1 MDNRRLRTLSVLLL
15 AGASLAGC
23 WDDDDPIAV
32 DPIDPVE
39 LTFSFDDDL
48 QGWEPVAI
56 DTLNP
61 PIEWRVEHTDQEGYE
76 GDGAVEL
83 FLNNI
88 NDAGKVWI
96 EGAVELVPGINYDVD
111 ISYKLGTS
119 DWGDVNL
126 FTIIT
131 GVNEVPPRD
140 AEDLFFQGDTG
151 HDQGQDA
158 GLVWLDKAYQFDISP
173 LTSGLV
179 YVSIGVWGTFESPR
193 TYYIDEVLIRFTP
206 SDV

>member
-15 AGASLAGC
+15 AGAFLAGC
-23 WDDDDPIAV
+23 WDDDNPIDV
-32 DPIDPVE
+32 DPTDPVE
-39 LTFSFDDDL
+39 LTFPFDDDL

-56 DTLNP
+56 DTLDP

-131 GVNEVPPRD
+131 GVNQVPPRD
-140 AEDLFFQGDTG
+140 AGELFFQGDTG
-151 HDQGQDA
+151 HDQGQGA
-158 GLVWLDKAYQFDISP
+158 GLVWLDKAYQFEITP
-173 LTSGLV
+173 PTSGLV